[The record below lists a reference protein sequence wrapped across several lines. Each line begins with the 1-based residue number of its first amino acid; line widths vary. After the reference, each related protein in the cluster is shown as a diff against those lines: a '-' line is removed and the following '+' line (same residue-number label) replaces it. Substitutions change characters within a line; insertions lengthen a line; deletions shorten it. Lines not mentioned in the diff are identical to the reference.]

1 MRSRGGR
8 PRGTRG
14 LGSRGPSAGAG
25 RPGAARGGREQGPAP
40 GRGREARQRR
50 GPRGL
55 LSLSPCRG
63 AANAAATAWRVTPG
77 SQAHGRPHP
86 SRPGPPSSPFAFW
99 VGEEALALRGRRGVG
114 PLPSPREGP
123 ASLGAGTRS
132 FSNVPWAGG
141 RGAWPGEGPWPGR
154 RPSPPG
160 RRARPRA
167 ALPHCSE
174 GAWGWGCLCGHGACA
189 SEAAC

>member
-8 PRGTRG
+8 PCGTRG

-40 GRGREARQRR
+40 SRGREARQRR

-77 SQAHGRPHP
+77 SPPPQPAWASLQPLCLPGR
-86 SRPGPPSSPFAFW
+86 G
-99 VGEEALALRGRRGVG
+99 GALALRGRGGVG
-114 PLPSPREGP
+114 PLPSPRERP

-132 FSNVPWAGG
+132 SSNVPWAGG